1 MKFAFTHQRERF
13 QKMKR
18 AAVEQPSQQPR
29 KRRCATVK
37 KRDDMHCCPVCMNVL
52 TPAGVRNANPECKC
66 TGGLCVVCSHEL
78 ERVDNPNCPTCRCR
92 WTGRAP
98 LRLRVQREM
107 DETGV
112 ECELCRQVVS
122 VWRLEQH
129 ACVRCKSEPPCGQR
143 FASAREE
150 ATHQCCN
157 MPCLLC
163 PGSKHPAVE
172 CPLARDGC
180 EDLVEEFQWLARDK
194 GPDHP
199 EALELMQRV
208 GRALLQ
214 KGRFGRALA
223 LNQECL
229 RRHEKRHGGLR
240 GPLACLRNLVL
251 SFVGLRRHREA
262 VPVLV
267 ACVGAEGEALGRPR
281 AATIRCLRKTAEE
294 LEKEG
299 HEVEAQQLREL
310 DSDAAGEK
318 GGDRALS
325 PAERKGKGEKTITL
339 Q

>member
-1 MKFAFTHQRERF
+1 
-13 QKMKR
+13 MKR
-18 AAVEQPSQQPR
+18 AAARQPSEQPR
-29 KRRCATVK
+29 KRRCATLK

-66 TGGLCVVCSHEL
+66 TGGLRMMCSHEL
-78 ERVDNPNCPTCRCR
+78 ERVDSPNCPTCRR
-92 WTGRAP
+92 PWTGRAP

-172 CPLARDGC
+172 CPLARVKEC

-194 GPDHP
+194 GTEHP